1 MDQALVKTLLESP
14 LPLRLA
20 LLEADPAGAGWFINK
35 WGRDVF
41 RTAGESIES
50 VTDAV
55 ADGTGAWLPC
65 SPLAIVEHARDLYGF
80 TARVRVDQPDYGGWR
95 CSLVVPAEVRRRIPK
110 AKTLT
115 ARHACPHTAAVA
127 LLRKVIG

>member
-1 MDQALVKTLLESP
+1 MTPELIAILLKSS
-14 LPLRLA
+14 LPVRLA
-20 LLEADPAGAGWFINK
+20 LLNADPTGAGWYVNK

-65 SPLAIVEHARDLYGF
+65 SPLAIVEHARGMFGETAFLRV
-80 TARVRVDQPDYGGWR
+80 ARVGGKWR
-95 CSLVVPAEVRRRIPK
+95 MALMRDDGGDNFVSKKGE
-110 AKTLT
+110 
-115 ARHACPHTAAVA
+115 HECPHTAAVA
-127 LLRKVIG
+127 LLREVVG